1 MNIFST
7 EVKHRQAQQQYSL
20 SLTAA
25 QRYVLRELRAL
36 YSILEDSEEDLRSQI
51 SLLEETFKQPVT
63 AAIKRLLNTL
73 RRNGVTE
80 RNLLS
85 ALTDIYH
92 EHGMSDFQYRA
103 RTQSEAENEDLSRII
118 CSEALV

>member
-1 MNIFST
+1 MKTFST
-7 EVKHRQAQQQYSL
+7 EVTHRRAQQQYSL

-36 YSILEDSEEDLRSQI
+36 YSTLEESEEDLRSQI
-51 SLLEETFKQPVT
+51 SVLEGAFKQAIP
-63 AAIKRLLNTL
+63 AAIKRLLNVL
-73 RRNGVTE
+73 RRNGVTGT
-80 RNLLS
+80 NLLS

-103 RTQSEAENEDLSRII
+103 RTQSEAENEELPRII